1 MIRQIIRISLVTS
14 PTMSNYVLMIN
25 KELLQRI
32 FDAFYIQRW
41 NDQIRPAPMIEMD
54 KHAHKMYIAYI
65 LAKHEEQAGR
75 KVNWLDLARGGVF
88 DLLRRIILC
97 DIKSP
102 IYYRIKEEHP
112 AVFQK
117 LSRWVWTQLKPVIAD
132 PALQHDIKEYMINEK
147 KFMDPHAR
155 RILKAAHVYASYW
168 EFRIIKTASPSTKE
182 MASIEKRFQSA
193 FSKFADIA
201 GIKQLLNNEPVS
213 EFIDIV
219 GQLRFQVRWQQKPR
233 IPATSVLGHCMM
245 VAVITYLLTRQ
256 LKKPCNARISNNFF
270 AALMHDLPEALT
282 RDIISPVKGSV
293 PGLEQVISEIEK
305 DMVKN
310 EIHPLLNKQWIPQ
323 FRYLTEDEF
332 AGRVTVKSKKLKTTS
347 DEICRKYNSDKFQP
361 IDGEF
366 VRAAD
371 HLSAFIE
378 ATASIEA
385 GISTPELKQAA
396 EGIKRNYAGRTIAG
410 LNIGA
415 IYKNWE

>member
-1 MIRQIIRISLVTS
+1 
-14 PTMSNYVLMIN
+14 MIN
-25 KELLQRI
+25 KELLKKI

-41 NDQIRPAPMIEMD
+41 NDQIRPVPMIEMD
-54 KHAHKMYIAYI
+54 KHAHKMYIAYV
-65 LAKHEEQAGR
+65 LAKYEEQAGR
-75 KVNWLDLARGGVF
+75 KVNWVDLARGGVF

-112 AVFQK
+112 SVFQK
-117 LSRWVWTQLKPVIAD
+117 LSRWVWTQLKPAIAD
-132 PALQHDIKEYMINEK
+132 PALQKEIKEYMINEK
-147 KFMDPHAR
+147 KFMNPHAR

-168 EFRIIKTASPSTKE
+168 EFRIIRTASPNAKE
-182 MASIEKRFQSA
+182 MAAIDKRFQMA
-193 FSKFADIA
+193 FRKFEDIA
-201 GIKQLLNNEPVS
+201 GMRKLLNNEPVA

-256 LKKPCNARISNNFF
+256 LKKPCSARISNNFF

-310 EIHPLLNKQWIPQ
+310 EIHPLLEKQWIPQ

-332 AGRVTVKSKKLKTTS
+332 AGRSIARGKTRKTNS
-347 DEICRKYNSDKFQP
+347 DDINRKYNSDKYQP
-361 IDGEF
+361 VDGEL

-396 EGIKRNYAGRTIAG
+396 DSIKCSYAGRTIAG
-410 LNIGA
+410 LNIGT